1 MTQKST
7 KKPIL
12 LCILDGWGIGDPND
26 KNNAIAQAKTPTY
39 DRFLEQYPNSKLMT
53 SGLDVGLP
61 EGQMGNSEVGHMSI
75 GAGRIIFQDFPRI
88 NNAIKDGSLEN
99 NPKLRELVANLQNS
113 KKTCHLL
120 GMLSDG
126 GVHSH
131 LHHITYVAELL
142 AKNNI
147 NVVFHA
153 FLDGR
158 DVAQKS
164 AIDYLEKIKNIK
176 IATICGRHYAMD
188 RDNNWDR
195 VKPSCDAIIS
205 AIGAKNS
212 DAITEVKNAY
222 DQGITDEFIVPTVI
236 GDYSGMEDGD
246 ALLFCNFRSDRV
258 RQISNAIL
266 NPEFKEFETKNIKL
280 SQAISFTKYSD
291 ELSQFYQILF
301 PPIKVSNSLPEV
313 LSKESLTQLRIAET
327 EKYAHVTFFFS
338 CGKEQEFPGEKRLL
352 VQSPTVTTYDL
363 MPEMSA
369 AEVGNNLRAAIKS
382 GEFDFIVVNYANP
395 DMVGHSG
402 MLNASIKAC
411 EAIDIQLQQ
420 LEKAVLAQDGLMLI
434 TADHGN
440 IECML
445 DEKQNPH
452 TSHTTNPVPFIL
464 VGNDVSDAKLENGR
478 LSDIAPTI
486 LQLLQVTQPTEMDG
500 NNLIKQKSLET
511 S

>member
-12 LCILDGWGIGDPND
+12 LCILDGWGIGNPDD
-26 KNNAIAQAKTPTY
+26 KNNAIAQANTPTY
-39 DRFLEQYPNSKLMT
+39 DRFLTHYPHSQLMT

-88 NNAIKDGSLEN
+88 NNAIENGSLDN
-99 NPKLRELVANLQNS
+99 NPTLHALIANLQKS

-131 LHHITYVAELL
+131 LDHITYFADIL

-164 AIDYLEKIKNIK
+164 ALNYLEKIQNIK

-195 VKPSCDAIIS
+195 VKPACDAIMS
-205 AIGAKNS
+205 GIGEQSS
-212 DAITEVKNAY
+212 DAITAIKQSY
-222 DQGITDEFIVPTVI
+222 DHDITDEFIAPTVI
-236 GDYSGMEDGD
+236 GDYAGMEDGD

-266 NPEFKEFETKNIKL
+266 NPEFNEFEAKKINL
-280 SQAISFTKYSD
+280 SQAIALTKYSD

-301 PPIKVSNSLPEV
+301 PPIDVNNSLPEV
-313 LSKESLTQLRIAET
+313 LSKQNLTQLRIAET

-338 CGKEQEFPGEKRLL
+338 CGQEKELPGEKRVL
-352 VQSPTVTTYDL
+352 VKSPNVTTYDL

-369 AEVGNNLRAAIKS
+369 AEVGNNLRDAIDS

-402 MLNASIKAC
+402 MLDASIKAC
-411 EAIDIQLQQ
+411 EAIDNQLHQ
-420 LEKAVLAQDGLMLI
+420 LEKTILAQDGLMLI

-445 DEKQNPH
+445 DDKQNPH

-464 VGNDVSDAKLENGR
+464 VGNDVSHMQLANGR

-486 LQLLQVTQPTEMDG
+486 LQLLHVTQPPEMDG
-500 NNLIKQKSLET
+500 NNLITQK
-511 S
+511 

>member
-7 KKPIL
+7 KTPIL
-12 LCILDGWGIGDPND
+12 LCILDGWGIGDPDD
-26 KNNAIAQAKTPTY
+26 KNNAIAQAKTPNY
-39 DRFLEQYPNSKLMT
+39 DRFLQQYPNSQLMT

-88 NNAIKDGSLEN
+88 NNAMQDGSLEN
-99 NPKLRELVANLQNS
+99 NPKLRALISNLQESN
-113 KKTCHLL
+113 KTCHLL

-131 LHHITYVAELL
+131 LNHIIYVAEML
-142 AKNNI
+142 AHHNI

-195 VKPSCDAIIS
+195 IKPSYDAIMS
-205 AIGAKNS
+205 GIGAKDS
-212 DAITEVKNAY
+212 DAMTAVRNSYEQN
-222 DQGITDEFIVPTVI
+222 ITDEFILPTVI
-236 GDYSGMEDGD
+236 GNYAGITDGD

-258 RQISNAIL
+258 RQISSAIL
-266 NPEFKEFETKNIKL
+266 NPEFNEFETKNIKF

-291 ELSQFYQILF
+291 ELNKFYQVLF
-301 PPIKVSNSLPEV
+301 PPINVRHSLPEI
-313 LSKESLTQLRIAET
+313 LSQQNLTQLRIAET

-338 CGKEQEFPGEKRLL
+338 CGEEKKFPGEKRLL
-352 VQSPTVTTYDL
+352 VKSPTVTTYDL
-363 MPEMSA
+363 QPEMSA
-369 AEVGNNLRAAIKS
+369 AEVGNNLRSAIDS

-402 MLNASIKAC
+402 MINPSIQAC
-411 EAIDIQLQQ
+411 EAIDEQLQL
-420 LEKAVLAQDGLMLI
+420 LEKSVLAQDGIMLM

-464 VGNDVSDAKLENGR
+464 VGNNVSDAQLKNGR

-486 LQLLQVTQPTEMDG
+486 LQLMNIPKPHEMDG
-500 NNLIKQKSLET
+500 NNLVN
-511 S
+511 